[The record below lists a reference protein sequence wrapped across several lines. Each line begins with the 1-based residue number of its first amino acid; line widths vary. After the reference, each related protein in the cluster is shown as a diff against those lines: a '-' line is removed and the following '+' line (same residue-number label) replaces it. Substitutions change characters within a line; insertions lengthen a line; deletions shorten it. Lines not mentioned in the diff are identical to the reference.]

1 MWNPIKAFL
10 NYVEK
15 KKLCKKLK
23 EDGYVK
29 RRVCIVKLGRQRFDK
44 EVSRLSKINSK
55 LFAVDVVEIDHLDDA
70 DEINKSVLRTVY
82 SKAAL
87 LKLIKDKRDSINEA
101 KPSMPPYDV
110 AIGIIDYSVE
120 GDSYGF
126 CLDDEESIFYLS
138 LNQPQKILEDN
149 HLRIRNFC
157 AIAIYRNYLRNLA
170 QKRIVHDESRA
181 CLFDKC
187 ADGKDIFLSAKN
199 PSICKWCRERDLQK
213 QNVDSKIVK
222 MVELEVQ
229 PFRKERYHSI
239 RDFIK
244 RNKVL
249 SAVFA
254 VLGIAAGIG
263 IGLFTSFLYDI
274 MTGCG

>member
-1 MWNPIKAFL
+1 MWNPIKAIS
-10 NYVEK
+10 NYKEK
-15 KKLCKKLK
+15 KKLYK
-23 EDGYVK
+23 EYKESGYNK
-29 RRVCIVKLGRQRFDK
+29 RRICIVKLGRQRFDK
-44 EVSRLSKINSK
+44 EVSKLSKIKSK
-55 LFAVDVVEIDHLDDA
+55 LFSVDVVEIDHLEDA
-70 DEINKSVLRTVY
+70 VDGGSTFRTVY
-82 SKAAL
+82 SKEML
-87 LKLIKDKRDSINEA
+87 LNMLKDKRDFINREN
-101 KPSMPPYDV
+101 PLLPPCDV
-110 AIGIIDYSVE
+110 TIGIIDYSVE

-126 CLDDEESIFYLS
+126 CLDENESIYYLS
-138 LNQPQKILEDN
+138 LHQSQKILEDN

-157 AIAIYRNYLRNLA
+157 AIAIFRNFLRNLA

-187 ADGKDIFLSAKN
+187 ADGKDIFLSAEN
-199 PSICKWCRERDLQK
+199 PSVCKLCREDLKKQK
-213 QNVDSKIVK
+213 VDPKIIK

-249 SAVFA
+249 SIIFA
-254 VLGIAAGIG
+254 IFGLAISIG

-274 MTGCG
+274 ITSCS